1 MTREAPRAMP
11 HPGLQLEEA
20 EDRRSIVAPGLRLI
34 FETLGARWNHVLTI
48 GGEAGHDLLEVACA
62 VESDPDRGDPA
73 RVVSPSY
80 QAVQPQA
87 FEGGVRMLLTG
98 MSVPHHFSAVV
109 TARREGDDPGAGVV
123 IAVDV
128 ADRCRAPIAVL
139 AATYLVRLGS
149 GALLDAG
156 TDRVVWGG
164 GPLGRGRL
172 EFTTEGGPDT
182 VALAEAGRQ
191 AARVQALARLQPT
204 TFTQRLLYQWR
215 WTSSGKDS

>member
-1 MTREAPRAMP
+1 MP

-20 EDRRSIVAPGLRLI
+20 EDRCSIVASGLRLI
-34 FETLGARWNHVLTI
+34 FATLGARWTHALTI
-48 GGEAGHDLLEVACA
+48 GDGAGRDLLEVACA
-62 VESDPDRGDPA
+62 AESDPDRSDPA

-80 QAVQPQA
+80 QEVQPQA
-87 FEGGVRMLLTG
+87 FDGGVRMLLTG

-109 TARREGDDPGAGVV
+109 TARRNGDGPVAGVV
-123 IAVDV
+123 IEVDV

-149 GALLDAG
+149 GTLLDAG
-156 TDRVVWGG
+156 PDRVIWGG
-164 GPLGRGRL
+164 GPLGQGRL

-215 WTSSGKDS
+215 WTPPGKDS

>member
-1 MTREAPRAMP
+1 MIGEDPRATT
-11 HPGLQLEEA
+11 HRGIQLEEA
-20 EDRRSIVAPGLRLI
+20 EDRRSIVAPGLRLT
-34 FETLGARWNHVLTI
+34 FATLGARWTHALTV
-48 GGEAGHDLLEVACA
+48 GGEAGRDLLEVACA

-87 FEGGVRMLLTG
+87 CAGGVRMLLTG

-109 TARREGDDPGAGVV
+109 TARREGDGPGAGVV
-123 IAVDV
+123 IDVDV

-156 TDRVVWGG
+156 PDRVVWGG
-164 GPLGRGRL
+164 GPLDQGRL

-204 TFTQRLLYQWR
+204 TFTQRLRYQWR
-215 WTSSGKDS
+215 WTPPGKDS